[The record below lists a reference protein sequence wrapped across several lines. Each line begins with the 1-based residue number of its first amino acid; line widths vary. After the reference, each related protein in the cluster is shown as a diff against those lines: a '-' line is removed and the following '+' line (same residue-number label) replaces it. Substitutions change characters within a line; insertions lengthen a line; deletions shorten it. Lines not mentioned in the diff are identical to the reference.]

1 MDSTNQQNNP
11 NDIEENSSRSTE
23 VGTTDETIISANQV
37 HSEEDQPKKLKNTSI
52 KTANKKRV
60 FAGTRFRVVAII
72 GLVVVGGLGFFM
84 FNPMGK
90 SDQLA
95 LDNQVAIATPE
106 IS

>member
-52 KTANKKRV
+52 KTAIKIIESATLN
-60 FAGTRFRVVAII
+60 AGQCQPST
-72 GLVVVGGLGFFM
+72 
-84 FNPMGK
+84 
-90 SDQLA
+90 
-95 LDNQVAIATPE
+95 
-106 IS
+106 

>member
-60 FAGTRFRVVAII
+60 LQIRAFALLQL
-72 GLVVVGGLGFFM
+72 LVW
-84 FNPMGK
+84 
-90 SDQLA
+90 
-95 LDNQVAIATPE
+95 
-106 IS
+106 